1 MVRPE
6 MMTAEAARVGEE
18 LRDARLALGATLEEV
33 ADSLRINRRYLAALE
48 EGRSRDLPG
57 PAYAVGFVRTYARA
71 LGLDADDMARR
82 YRETGAP
89 GRGRD
94 LVFPEPV
101 PERGIPA
108 GVVLLLGAVIM
119 VGAYAAW
126 WRWSGSADRTVDGV
140 PPVPARIE
148 QAARDARQAAGLPP
162 AETAPVL
169 PPTLGQATPGAAAGR
184 PGVTPPAPGGPA
196 GAQIV
201 APAAP
206 PAAGT
211 ALSAG
216 PGPAGAAPSGFR
228 PPALPGQAPSTAP
241 GIGPGSAQGS
251 VPGPGPVAAAP
262 AAPAPPPPT
271 TPSAPAEPPNR
282 LTLRATDESWVQLRD
297 PRSGQTVLNR
307 VLRPGET
314 YAVPREGLVLTTGK
328 AQGLEIV
335 VDGQPSSVLEGRTG
349 VVRDVQLVPD
359 QLRQPRPAPAGR

>member
-1 MVRPE
+1 MVKPE

-33 ADSLRINRRYLAALE
+33 ADGLRINRRYLAALE

-108 GVVLLLGAVIM
+108 GVVLLLGVVIM

-162 AETAPVL
+162 ADTAPVL

-184 PGVTPPAPGGPA
+184 PGVTPAAPGGPA
-196 GAQIV
+196 GAQ
-201 APAAP
+201 APAPTAPTSAAASP
-206 PAAGT
+206 PAG
-211 ALSAG
+211 SS
-216 PGPAGAAPSGFR
+216 PASGAAQGGFR
-228 PPALPGQAPSTAP
+228 PPALPGQAPA
-241 GIGPGSAQGS
+241 AQG
-251 VPGPGPVAAAP
+251 PTPTPTPTPGPVASAP

-271 TPSAPAEPPNR
+271 TPTAPAEPPNR
-282 LTLRATDESWVQLRD
+282 LTLRATDESWVQIRD

-335 VDGQPSSVLEGRTG
+335 VDGQASTVLEGRTG
-349 VVRDVQLVPD
+349 VVRDVQLNPD
-359 QLRQPRPAPAGR
+359 QLRQPRPAPPAR

>member
-1 MVRPE
+1 MVKPE

-89 GRGRD
+89 GKGRD

-108 GVVLLLGAVIM
+108 GAVILLGVVIM

-126 WRWSGSADRTVDGV
+126 WRWSGSADRTVDQV

-148 QAARDARQAAGLPP
+148 QAARDARQATGMPP
-162 AETAPVL
+162 ADTAPVL
-169 PPTLGQATPGAAAGR
+169 PPTLGQATPGTAAGR
-184 PGVTPPAPGGPA
+184 PGVTPPPPGGPA
-196 GAQIV
+196 AAQP
-201 APAAP
+201 PAAAVP
-206 PAAGT
+206 PAAGP
-211 ALSAG
+211 AAA
-216 PGPAGAAPSGFR
+216 PAPAGTAQPGFR
-228 PPALPGQAPSTAP
+228 PPALPGTAPSPGAAP
-241 GIGPGSAQGS
+241 MP
-251 VPGPGPVAAAP
+251 AAATPAP

-271 TPSAPAEPPNR
+271 TPTSPTEPPNR
-282 LTLRATDESWVQLRD
+282 LTLRATDESWVQIRD

-307 VLRPGET
+307 VLRAGET

-335 VDGQPSSVLEGRTG
+335 VDGQASPVLEGRTG
-349 VVRDVQLVPD
+349 VVRDIQLNPD
-359 QLRQPRPAPAGR
+359 QLRQPRPAPPAR